1 MLKKKLTKN
10 ELTIGSWVM
19 IGNST
24 SVEVMA
30 SAGFDWL
37 AIDLEH
43 TSIDLE
49 NVKNLI
55 QIIQSKNIK
64 ALVRVSKNEEVII
77 KKVLDMGADGIIV
90 PMICSKDDAIQ
101 AINYSKYP
109 PFGKRGV
116 GLTRASGYGL
126 QFEEYKEWV
135 KKELVVIAQI
145 EHINA
150 VNNIDEIIEV
160 DGIDGVMIGPYDL
173 SASLGCPGNFEE
185 KKVKEA
191 IQKVIDS
198 CKSKNFPSGFHIV
211 DTNTKSIQM
220 RIDQGC
226 TFLAYGIDYMF
237 MRDAA
242 LNGIKKIK
250 SK

>member
-49 NVKNLI
+49 NVQNLI

-77 KKVLDMGADGIIV
+77 KKVLEM
-90 PMICSKDDAIQ
+90 
-101 AINYSKYP
+101 
-109 PFGKRGV
+109 
-116 GLTRASGYGL
+116 
-126 QFEEYKEWV
+126 E
-135 KKELVVIAQI
+135 
-145 EHINA
+145 
-150 VNNIDEIIEV
+150 
-160 DGIDGVMIGPYDL
+160 
-173 SASLGCPGNFEE
+173 
-185 KKVKEA
+185 
-191 IQKVIDS
+191 
-198 CKSKNFPSGFHIV
+198 
-211 DTNTKSIQM
+211 
-220 RIDQGC
+220 
-226 TFLAYGIDYMF
+226 
-237 MRDAA
+237 
-242 LNGIKKIK
+242 
-250 SK
+250 